1 MQNVLL
7 IIPADKEP
15 EQAMRAAIDLAK
27 ARQGTLIALVVL
39 DPEAATR
46 AASTL
51 TDVGFLG
58 ERVGEQVTAA
68 IVHDQRAHCET
79 LLDDLAERAKK
90 EGVVV
95 TPLIEEGDTG
105 EICARLIRTHRI
117 GTAIVVAARR
127 SWLAR
132 LFSPG
137 ETVDTEALSGCEVRW
152 IEDD

>member
-27 ARQGTLIALVVL
+27 ERQGALIALVLL
-39 DPEAATR
+39 DPELATR

-58 ERVGEQVTAA
+58 ERVGEQVSATIA
-68 IVHDQRAHCET
+68 HDQRAHCEA
-79 LLDDLAERAKK
+79 LLHDLAERAKR

-95 TPLIEEGDTG
+95 TPLLEEGDIG
-105 EICARLIRTHRI
+105 EICGRLIRTHGI

-137 ETVDTEALSGCEVRW
+137 GTVDAEALSGCEVRW
-152 IEDD
+152 MEDD